1 MKKLM
6 LVTVLGSL
14 VPFASAESAKFSDV
28 DTDKDGSLST
38 SEAKLALPEVL
49 IVDSNNDG
57 MLNPSEAEVAIPGLT
72 LSVVPESEK
81 GSGLIG
87 PDEYERIIT
96 ALEQLTSGR
105 SDEGD
110 S

>member
-1 MKKLM
+1 MKNLM

-14 VPFASAESAKFSDV
+14 APFASAESAKFSEA

-38 SEAKLALPEVL
+38 SEAKKALPDVL

-57 MLNPSEAEVAIPGLT
+57 MLNPTEAEAAIPGLS
-72 LSVVPESEK
+72 LSVVPETEK
-81 GSGLIG
+81 RSGLIG
-87 PDEYERIIT
+87 PDEYERILT
-96 ALEQLTSGR
+96 ALDQLS
-105 SDEGD
+105 SVGD